1 MRLLYAMGRNGAEA
15 GVGNDRFSGLF
26 LVCVMWEKWAEKK
39 LSSGECQGF
48 IEVEEVEAAFSE
60 ETARRRGP

>member
-1 MRLLYAMGRNGAEA
+1 MRWEEMVQKQEWETINFLG
-15 GVGNDRFSGLF
+15 F